1 MVGSEVSTRPRLEEQ
16 CPVCGDRVSGYHYGL
31 LTCESCK
38 GFFKRTVQNKKS
50 YQCAA
55 SSNCPVDKAGRKRCP
70 RCRFAKCL
78 QQGMKIE
85 AVREDRM
92 RGGRNKFG
100 SYYKRDRAQRMQ
112 RNTLK
117 DTSIVDLAGMEQTVT
132 SSTEPI
138 VMTYSDD
145 KSKVKSEYDSVL
157 QCLTLSS
164 STPVHHV
171 PPASAHRPPPIT
183 HENEGLAGLLGCSI
197 DFPNYRI
204 KPEPFEPTTTT
215 EFQQRLPYHGH
226 PIDDGGFRDNRIL
239 PVCSTPSEKHVG
251 NEFER
256 SSSTLSIMHD
266 SLPDDS
272 RLYCLLHKWPRWEPF
287 SFCVSAVED
296 NLGQLVAWAKAAPYF
311 RELEMAD
318 QMQLLHASWASVHI
332 SDFTY
337 AAVIGAIPA
346 SIKMNNG
353 IEVPSGL
360 AAVMGDCSLLT
371 LWTDIVHLLASR
383 GFTRVDL
390 AAFRYLALFHE
401 DGESR
406 VENRALIRAARD
418 SLIRCWGEYRGS
430 DVALLPQ
437 FAAFLRIRSL
447 AQSCQNFLIAR
458 RVGGVVGSSLLA
470 EMLSSSIQ
478 TTCAR

>member
-1 MVGSEVSTRPRLEEQ
+1 
-16 CPVCGDRVSGYHYGL
+16 
-31 LTCESCK
+31 
-38 GFFKRTVQNKKS
+38 
-50 YQCAA
+50 
-55 SSNCPVDKAGRKRCP
+55 
-70 RCRFAKCL
+70 
-78 QQGMKIE
+78 
-85 AVREDRM
+85 M

-112 RNTLK
+112 RSSLK
-117 DTSIVDLAGMEQTVT
+117 ENSITDLAGMEQTVT

-138 VMTYSDD
+138 VMTYPDD
-145 KSKVKSEYDSVL
+145 KPKVKSEYDSVL

-171 PPASAHRPPPIT
+171 PTPTALPPAQ

-204 KPEPFEPTTTT
+204 KPEPFEPATND
-215 EFQQRLPYHGH
+215 FQQRTPYHAH
-226 PIDDGGFRDNRIL
+226 PVDDGTFRDHRVL
-239 PVCSTPSEKHVG
+239 PVCSTPTEKHVG
-251 NEFER
+251 SEFER

-311 RELEMAD
+311 RDLEMAD
-318 QMQLLHASWASVHI
+318 QMQLLHASWAAVHI
-332 SDFTY
+332 ADFAY
-337 AAVIGAIPA
+337 ATVVGVIPA

-371 LWTDIVHLLASR
+371 LWNDIVHLLASR
-383 GFTRVDL
+383 GFTKVDL

-401 DGESR
+401 DGECR

-418 SLIRCWGEYRGS
+418 SLMRCWSEYRGS

-447 AQSCQNFLIAR
+447 AQSCQNFLITR

-470 EMLSSSIQ
+470 EMLSSVQ

>member
-1 MVGSEVSTRPRLEEQ
+1 
-16 CPVCGDRVSGYHYGL
+16 
-31 LTCESCK
+31 
-38 GFFKRTVQNKKS
+38 
-50 YQCAA
+50 
-55 SSNCPVDKAGRKRCP
+55 
-70 RCRFAKCL
+70 
-78 QQGMKIE
+78 
-85 AVREDRM
+85 M

-112 RNTLK
+112 RSTLK
-117 DTSIVDLAGMEQTVT
+117 DSSGNDLAGMEQTVT

-138 VMTYSDD
+138 AMPCSDD
-145 KSKVKSEYDSVL
+145 KPKVKSEYDSVL
-157 QCLTLSS
+157 QCLTLS
-164 STPVHHV
+164 TGTLAHHV
-171 PPASAHRPPPIT
+171 PTTPTVRPLVTT
-183 HENEGLAGLLGCSI
+183 HESGSLAGLFGCSI

-204 KPEPFEPTTTT
+204 KPDPFEPGSNDY
-215 EFQQRLPYHGH
+215 QQRSPYRGH
-226 PIDDGGFRDNRIL
+226 LIDDGAIRDHRIL
-239 PVCSTPSEKHVG
+239 PVCSTPTEKHVSG
-251 NEFER
+251 EFER
-256 SSSTLSIMHD
+256 SLTTLFIMHD

-311 RELEMAD
+311 RELKMAD
-318 QMQLLHASWASVHI
+318 QMQLLHSSWAAVHI
-332 SDFTY
+332 ADFAY
-337 AAVIGAIPA
+337 AAVIGAIPT

-360 AAVMGDCSLLT
+360 AAVMGDCSLLAQ
-371 LWTDIVHLLASR
+371 WTEIVHLLASR

-401 DGESR
+401 DGECR
-406 VENRALIRAARD
+406 VENHSLIRAARD

-430 DVALLPQ
+430 DVAILPQ

-447 AQSCQNFLIAR
+447 AQSCQNFLITK
-458 RVGGVVGSSLLA
+458 RVGGMAGTSLLA
-470 EMLSSSIQ
+470 EMLSSVQ